1 MKYTVVRTDTAD
13 EQIRKIILYI
23 NENFGSEIALRKLEE
38 LEESILH
45 LGNNPNIGTIP
56 RYHILR
62 QQGYKVLILEKN
74 LVFYKV
80 DDERKR
86 VIIYAVVGQRQDYLN
101 IIRGL

>member
-1 MKYTVVRTDTAD
+1 MKYTAVRTDTAD

-45 LGNNPNIGTIP
+45 LGDNPNIGTIP
-56 RYHILR
+56 SYHILR

-86 VIIYAVVGQRQDYLN
+86 VIIYAVVDQRQDYLN